1 MIEETKEII
10 EETDL
15 ESLEKDE
22 FIVENN
28 LTFVCYENFTVYFDL
43 YQQARFWIE
52 GVVLIIVGILGL
64 LGNILTLAVLS
75 QSKRSTFNQVNNSYP
90 KSNYKVCWGPMLSDY
105 LDLWLSAV
113 VSTTFQIYKC
123 IGSNLLMCTMRTNLP
138 QLLDLL
144 IFCIYSLNFS
154 LEFFIINKLAKY

>member
-75 QSKRSTFNQVNNSYP
+75 QSKRSTFNQVNNSYILKAIRKFVRDP
-90 KSNYKVCWGPMLSDY
+90 C
-105 LDLWLSAV
+105 
-113 VSTTFQIYKC
+113 FQ
-123 IGSNLLMCTMRTNLP
+123 TV
-138 QLLDLL
+138 
-144 IFCIYSLNFS
+144 
-154 LEFFIINKLAKY
+154 

>member
-1 MIEETKEII
+1 MTVIEETKEII
-10 EETDL
+10 EETDF

-75 QSKRSTFNQVNNSYP
+75 QSKRSTFNQVNNLYP
-90 KSNYKVCWGPMLSDY
+90 KK
-105 LDLWLSAV
+105 
-113 VSTTFQIYKC
+113 
-123 IGSNLLMCTMRTNLP
+123 
-138 QLLDLL
+138 QLEQ
-144 IFCIYSLNFS
+144 SVWN
-154 LEFFIINKLAKY
+154 

>member
-1 MIEETKEII
+1 MIEETNEII

-75 QSKRSTFNQVNNSYP
+75 QSKRSTFNQVNNLYP
-90 KSNYKVCWGPMLSDY
+90 KSN
-105 LDLWLSAV
+105 
-113 VSTTFQIYKC
+113 
-123 IGSNLLMCTMRTNLP
+123 
-138 QLLDLL
+138 
-144 IFCIYSLNFS
+144 
-154 LEFFIINKLAKY
+154 